1 MAYPVPF
8 ADRLYQETKQFLEN
22 HVQNFLATQVA
33 PPGQID
39 EDSGSNDVT
48 GSLLHRYYTAWN
60 EYSKG
65 IGYLNY
71 LYQ

>member
-1 MAYPVPF
+1 MPF

-33 PPGQID
+33 PPGRID
-39 EDSGSNDVT
+39 EDGGGSYDVT
-48 GSLLHRYYTAWN
+48 GSLLDRYYTAWT